1 MKVLKWLDNY
11 LEELLITLLLIG
23 IVVIMTAQVV
33 ARYVFNSPLS
43 WSEELAKYLLVWSC
57 FLSVSYCVK
66 RRISIKIDQFQ
77 NMLSEKAIPWIKML
91 RHTIV
96 FLFCLVML
104 PFSLTYVQQAVS
116 SGATSAAMGI
126 PMYYIQSAPL
136 VGFTLL
142 AIRVA
147 QAWVREWKAS
157 WKGMRDTLKEEI
169 LRELRAEQ
177 TEEGGEGA

>member
-1 MKVLKWLDNY
+1 MKVLKWLDEY
-11 LEELLITLLLIG
+11 LEEVLVTLLLIA

-43 WSEELAKYLLVWSC
+43 WSEELAKYCLVWSC

-66 RRISIKIDQFQ
+66 KRISIKIDQFQ
-77 NMLSEKAIPWIKML
+77 NMLPEKAIPWVKML

-96 FLFCLVML
+96 FLFCLAML
-104 PFSLTYVQQAVS
+104 PFCVTYVQQAVS
-116 SGATSAAMGI
+116 SGAASPAMGI
-126 PMYYIQSAPL
+126 PMYFIQSAPM
-136 VGFTLL
+136 VGFGLL

-147 QAWVREWKAS
+147 QAWIREWKAS

-169 LRELRAEQ
+169 LRELREEQ
-177 TEEGGEGA
+177 KQGGEQA